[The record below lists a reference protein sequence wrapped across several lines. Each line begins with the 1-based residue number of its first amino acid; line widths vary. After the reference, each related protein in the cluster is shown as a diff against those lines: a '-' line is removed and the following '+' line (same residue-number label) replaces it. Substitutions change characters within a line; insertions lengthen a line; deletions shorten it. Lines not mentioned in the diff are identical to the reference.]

1 MAKGAGIGYL
11 RGGARQTNGL
21 VFWTTGKSGFG
32 GYLDVKGKAGP
43 SENNVYS
50 MSTYKAEAIYG
61 DEFLEIREGY
71 GALNLGVCYETK
83 PLLWLGGI
91 GWGWSNKYREYYD
104 RYEILGSYGIYYL
117 DPEEE
122 NFLNLNIGLAVVQS
136 PLFVVIVADSFLKQI
151 SFGVGFGS
159 LNWDW
164 YW

>member
-1 MAKGAGIGYL
+1 MRKKVAVMLVIFSFFLIGEKSMAKGAGIGYL

-91 GWGWSNKYREYYD
+91 GWGWSNKY
-104 RYEILGSYGIYYL
+104 
-117 DPEEE
+117 
-122 NFLNLNIGLAVVQS
+122 S
-136 PLFVVIVADSFLKQI
+136 PYSGKKTT
-151 SFGVGFGS
+151 
-159 LNWDW
+159 
-164 YW
+164 